1 LKAKIYFC
9 RVVTFHK
16 QWVLIIK
23 HQPKKSRMK
32 SILNIAGIILLAL
45 LINFSLSAQ
54 TDKNLQK
61 ELTSKSIKEARQETK
76 KLTKQGFFVARGAIP
91 MDKQLESAWMMQLEK
106 DENGA
111 PKYIVETGNSTAE
124 TQTAAKIQATEVAKL
139 SIAGNITSQI
149 AALIEINI
157 ANQQLNNDEAAS
169 VTKIVGASKN
179 LIAQELGRTL
189 VVVEMYRKIGVNTE
203 ADIRLAY
210 DLKSAKDVA
219 KKVIRK
225 QLEDQTKILQD
236 RLDKIMD
243 IK

>member
-1 LKAKIYFC
+1 
-9 RVVTFHK
+9 
-16 QWVLIIK
+16 
-23 HQPKKSRMK
+23 
-32 SILNIAGIILLAL
+32 
-45 LINFSLSAQ
+45 
-54 TDKNLQK
+54 
-61 ELTSKSIKEARQETK
+61 
-76 KLTKQGFFVARGAIP
+76 

-106 DENGA
+106 VENGA

-169 VTKIVGASKN
+169 VTKIVGASKT